1 MEFCTEQV
9 KTNYCLLAKMI
20 KPHKTH
26 RQQKQEQIKERLGE
40 VGVCR
45 IRRTEEN
52 DGISETLG
60 CGFLVRNFAIVPG
73 FPYPQ
78 CLISSDK
85 IFPVECNIDKY
96 YLDFKKVDPNALKT
110 IKLKHIT
117 KADKVSRN
125 YGLVVIQIDPSEKCK
140 KDDSLFDRLFDVT
153 NEELTPK
160 ENDLRC
166 LYVDDAGD
174 SQFSVKSLKL
184 GEPLQSQYV
193 LAEENES
200 PYKSFTEVTRRGD
213 RKPYGAAIVKN
224 DGGGLII
231 AGALTFSDD
240 DTKTVQPVFFPLP
253 AQGSVSPSEE
263 RQPLR
268 HTPLVAVATLEQE
281 VVDGLEGQHTEAS
294 PSTDSTDQ
302 STALELSQEIKSGK
316 IPNDNLPYLA
326 LDILTEGS
334 WKDFGRCLKLSEG
347 ELKGFRS
354 DHPEEYERC
363 YYTLK
368 TWRQRDGAYVTLANA
383 LKEHD
388 LIDLFEKYCLK
399 GRVPPTKGSRQPPK
413 DLNLKKL
420 RISDED
426 HRDISRRVASK
437 RRRLGRALGL
447 GDEDLE
453 AIMEDNANATNEQS
467 YQILQKWM
475 QSNGAKATYYALAQ
489 ALYDRTVMLGDVV
502 EVYCG
507 I

>member
-1 MEFCTEQV
+1 
-9 KTNYCLLAKMI
+9 MI

-73 FPYPQ
+73 FPYPR

-110 IKLKHIT
+110 IKLKDIT

-140 KDDSLFDRLFDVT
+140 KGDSLFDRLFDVT

-253 AQGSVSPSEE
+253 AQGSVSQWNNPSEE
-263 RQPLR
+263 GQPLR

-281 VVDGLEGQHTEAS
+281 AVDGLV
-294 PSTDSTDQ
+294 
-302 STALELSQEIKSGK
+302 KSGK
-316 IPNDNLPYLA
+316 IPKDNLPYLA
-326 LDILTEGS
+326 WDIGNEGS
-334 WKDFGRCLKLSEG
+334 WKNFGRCLNLSEG
-347 ELKGFRS
+347 ELKCFGS
-354 DHPEEYERC
+354 DHGGEYERWYC
-363 YYTLK
+363 MLK
-368 TWRQRDGAYVTLANA
+368 AWRERDGAYVTLANT
-383 LKEHD
+383 LKKHNRT
-388 LIDLFEKYCLK
+388 DLFEQYCLE
-399 GRVPPTKGSRQPPK
+399 GSDPPTKGPRQPPT

-420 RISDED
+420 RISEED

-447 GDEDLE
+447 GDENLE
-453 AIMEDNANATNEQS
+453 AIMEDNANDTNEQS
-467 YQILQKWM
+467 FKILQKWM
-475 QSNGAKATYYALAQ
+475 QSNGAKATYDVLAQ
-489 ALYDRTVMLGDVV
+489 ALYDRTVMLDDVV
-502 EVYCG
+502 EDYCV